1 MISYFILFVKLHIVP
16 AKLLRGDSQIENSV
30 RNVDPTFFFGGG
42 EGVGGRWGG
51 RGVSG
56 YIVATFRF
64 HA

>member
-42 EGVGGRWGG
+42 GGGGGKVGGQ
-51 RGVSG
+51 RGEWV
-56 YIVATFRF
+56 YCCDV
-64 HA
+64 